1 MPATPAATRR
11 ACALSVP
18 AARNYANM
26 LIACVIDSENVAAA
40 SMDAIPILAAAA
52 QTS

>member
-1 MPATPAATRR
+1 MPATPVYTR

-40 SMDAIPILAAAA
+40 IPSIPILAAAA
-52 QTS
+52 LTS

>member
-1 MPATPAATRR
+1 MPADTPATLVR

-40 SMDAIPILAAAA
+40 IPILAAAA